1 LVEEVVKCCKCCKVI
16 EILLG
21 FFQTF
26 TTLTTFPTN
35 FLPLRF
41 TWNCMSE
48 KILVIGANGQIGT
61 ELVAALRGIYGSEAV
76 IASDLKSPVY
86 ALKKSSGPYEIVNVL
101 DKDNLHHIFEKYN
114 PTQVYLLAAILSAVG
129 EQKPKVAWD
138 LNMTGLL
145 HVLDFSVEFKV
156 EKVFW
161 PSSIAVFGP
170 HSPQHE
176 TPQYCVMDPNT
187 VYGFSKLAGERW
199 CEYYFTKYGLDVRSL
214 RYPGLIGW
222 RANPGGGTTDYA
234 VHIFHQA
241 LKTGNYESFLSA
253 DTALPMMY
261 MDDAIRA
268 TITLMNAPADEV
280 TIRSAYNLAGISFTP
295 AQLADEIKKH
305 IPGFEITYAGND
317 PRQAIADSWPKSIDD
332 SYAQK
337 DWGWKQEYDLPKMVE
352 DMLVNLQDI
361 V

>member
-1 LVEEVVKCCKCCKVI
+1 M
-16 EILLG
+16 
-21 FFQTF
+21 T
-26 TTLTTFPTN
+26 
-35 FLPLRF
+35 
-41 TWNCMSE
+41 E

-61 ELVAALRGIYGSEAV
+61 ELVSALRNIYGADNV
-76 IASDLKSPVY
+76 IASDIKSPTY
-86 ALKKSSGPYEIVNVL
+86 AIRHTGPFEIVNVL
-101 DKDNLHHIFEKYN
+101 DHDNLHHIFNKHK

-129 EQKPKVAWD
+129 EQKPKMAWD

-145 HVLDFSVEFKV
+145 HVLDFAVEFKV
-156 EKVFW
+156 KKVFW

-170 HSPQHE
+170 HSPQHN

-199 CEYYFTKYGLDVRSL
+199 CEYYHAKYGLAVRSI

-234 VHIFHQA
+234 VHIFHEA
-241 LKTGNYESFLSA
+241 LKHNKYESFLSA
-253 DTALPMMY
+253 ETALPMMY

-268 TITLMNAPADEV
+268 TITLMDAPAENL
-280 TIRSAYNLAGISFTP
+280 TIRSSYNLAGISFTP
-295 AQLADEIKKH
+295 AQLADEIKKLM
-305 IPGFEITYAGND
+305 PDFEISYAAND
-317 PRQAIADSWPKSIDD
+317 PRQAIADSWPKSIND

-337 DWGWKQEYDLPKMVE
+337 EWGWKLEYDLPKMVE
-352 DMLVNLQDI
+352 DMMVNLSKT